1 MLFRSLHGVSTLLLF
16 VSALVLLVVVIRR
29 RRAGDAF
36 LAGGL
41 VRPTGGAI
49 RFEGRDVMAT
59 PMYQRARL
67 GIGRTF
73 QIPQPMHELTVREN
87 LIVAQRFGT
96 GKVDHRKIDEILDFT
111 SLSAKAG
118 RDAAS
123 ELALTELK
131 ALEVAKALATDP
143 KLLLLDEVLAGLETT
158 GKRRFMGMLK
168 DLHAKFGVGIVMIEH
183 DIETISNLHTFEVSL
198 ETTLDLLPRVPR
210 DRLVITESGILNR
223 ADVELMEIS
232 EVYSFLVGEAFMR
245 AENPGNELQ
254 RLFFPERA
262 AAVTGSTLD

>member
-1 MLFRSLHGVSTLLLF
+1 MLELQNVSVRFGGLTAVNDVSLAIGSHDVIGLVGSNGAGKTTLF
-16 VSALVLLVVVIRR
+16 NAIS
-29 RRAGDAF
+29 
-36 LAGGL
+36 GL
-41 VRPTGGAI
+41 VRPTSGAI
-49 RFEGRDVMAT
+49 RFEGRNVMAT

-96 GKVDHRKIDEILDFT
+96 GKVDHGKIDEILDFT
-111 SLSAKAG
+111 SLSSKSE

-131 ALEVAKALATDP
+131 ALEVAKALATEP

-168 DLHAKFGVGIVMIEH
+168 DLHARFGVGIVMIEH
-183 DIETISNLHTFEVSL
+183 DIETISNLC
-198 ETTLDLLPRVPR
+198 PRVAVLNFGQLIADGTPDAVFR
-210 DRLVITESGILNR
+210 DPAVIKSYTGA
-223 ADVELMEIS
+223 AD
-232 EVYSFLVGEAFMR
+232 A
-245 AENPGNELQ
+245 
-254 RLFFPERA
+254 
-262 AAVTGSTLD
+262 